1 MPFRPAVVVI
11 HPAVQADYD
20 RWEALAKSGKQ
31 PAAAIW
37 KRVQLAVSRVKADG
51 QWGEVI
57 PRSKIPA
64 HFTTNYGVTNLY
76 CVDLASFHRCF
87 YTIRDR
93 DVIFLD
99 IVDHATY
106 DRLFGVKKR

>member
-1 MPFRPAVVVI
+1 M
-11 HPAVQADYD
+11 QADYD
-20 RWEALAKSGKQ
+20 RWEGLAKARKQ

-37 KRVQLAVSRVKADG
+37 NRLQTAVARAKADG

-64 HFTTNYGVTNLY
+64 SFRAKYGVTNLY

-99 IVDHATY
+99 IVDHPTY
-106 DRLFGVKKR
+106 NKLFGVKKK